1 MARFTDVP
9 DIVMACIKK
18 KKYKNVSVELDM
30 GVSYKAKQYPFV
42 LSGVALLGAD
52 IPAVNTLKDLTHY
65 LSRSAAFSV
74 GRKAVFT
81 AIAGITQTKE
91 KDMEQIEKLTKQVAD
106 LTNAHAT
113 FTTDNAK
120 LKAENAE
127 LSSKVAKFEADA
139 KAKAESE
146 GKAAVAAKR
155 AQITTILEDGVKSEG
170 ITPAQRDNFTKV
182 LRLDDDASVT
192 ALDIESVK
200 AMVPAGK
207 KQFSR
212 EQGRQNG
219 DGASDLTV
227 PEQVDAEVKAMLA
240 KKEAGN
246 YAEAQ
251 NILFTRNPKLAR
263 AYVDFNDK
271 E

>member
-1 MARFTDVP
+1 M
-9 DIVMACIKK
+9 
-18 KKYKNVSVELDM
+18 
-30 GVSYKAKQYPFV
+30 
-42 LSGVALLGAD
+42 
-52 IPAVNTLKDLTHY
+52 
-65 LSRSAAFSV
+65 
-74 GRKAVFT
+74 
-81 AIAGITQTKE
+81 
-91 KDMEQIEKLTKQVAD
+91 EKLEELTQKVAE
-106 LTNAHAT
+106 LTAAHAT

-120 LKAENAE
+120 LKAENAD
-127 LSSKVAKFEADA
+127 LAGKVAKFEADA
-139 KAKAESE
+139 KAKAEAD

-155 AQITTILEDGVKSEG
+155 TQITTILEDGVKSEG